1 MWPRTHLAHHA
12 LRRLAAPVLRWQN
25 GRMTE
30 ETLNALL
37 KLSPDER
44 AEIAMALWSS
54 LEDPELEAR
63 FALDPGQVAELERRL
78 SEHLADP
85 TSAVPWEDVRRRITG
100 QP

>member
-1 MWPRTHLAHHA
+1 
-12 LRRLAAPVLRWQN
+12 
-25 GRMTE
+25 MTE

-54 LEDPELEAR
+54 LEDPDLEAS
-63 FALDPGQVAELERRL
+63 FALEPEQVAELERRL

-100 QP
+100 QT